1 MSQSR
6 IIVTSYS
13 NPDLDGTASAIA
25 YSELL
30 KKQGK
35 NAKVA
40 LFGTPHREAQFV
52 FKTFDIDKPAQAENI
67 LNQEGKLILVD
78 ASDLRGISNLI
89 DPKQVIEVIDHR
101 KVNQSDK
108 FPNAKIQIELV
119 GSCATLIAEKFF
131 KEKIIITSSSAVLLY
146 SAIISNTV
154 NLQANVTTDRDKK
167 MCNWLVK
174 QFDLPKNYVHKMFV
188 AKSVFGKPL
197 KEVFCDD
204 FATFQFHS
212 KQLGIAQL
220 EIVNT
225 DGFVNKNKD
234 EIQKVLTKIKKERNI
249 DLIFLSLIDIEKIKN
264 TFMIID
270 ESSKKLLEQALS
282 VKFKNNISHKN
293 GIIMRKTIVTIVTA
307 KQKRMFCNPDFTIKS
322 GNGISD
328 ESQPV

>member
-6 IIVTSYS
+6 IVITGYF

-25 YSELL
+25 YAELL

-35 NAKVA
+35 NATAA
-40 LFGTPHREAQFV
+40 LFGIPHREVQFV
-52 FKTFDIDKPAQAENI
+52 FKTFKIDKPAQAENI
-67 LNQEGKLILVD
+67 LNQKDKLILVD

-101 KVNQSDK
+101 KVNQADK
-108 FPNAKIQIELV
+108 FPNANIRIELV

-131 KEKIIITSSSAVLLY
+131 TKKIIITSSSAALLY

-154 NLQANVTTDRDKK
+154 NFQANVTTGRDKK
-167 MCNWLVK
+167 MCNWLVG

-197 KEVFCDD
+197 KEVFYDD
-204 FATFQFHS
+204 FAAFEFNS

-220 EIVNT
+220 EVVNT
-225 DGFVNKNKD
+225 DDFVYKNKD
-234 EIQKVLTKIKKERNI
+234 EIQKILTKIKKEKNI

-264 TFMIID
+264 TFVVVD
-270 ESSKKLLEQALS
+270 EFSKNLLEQALG
-282 VKFKNNISHKN
+282 VKFKNNIAYKN
-293 GIIMRKTIVTIVTA
+293 GLMMRKTIVPLVKFGKIGE
-307 KQKRMFCNPDFTIKS
+307 KLNS
-322 GNGISD
+322 
-328 ESQPV
+328 